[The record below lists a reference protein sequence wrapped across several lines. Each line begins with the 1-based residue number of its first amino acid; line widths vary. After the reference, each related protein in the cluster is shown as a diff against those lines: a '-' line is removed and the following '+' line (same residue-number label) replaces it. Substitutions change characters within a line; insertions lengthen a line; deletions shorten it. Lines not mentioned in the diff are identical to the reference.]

1 MSLGA
6 KLFLTVLLGAAAA
19 AAPIPAYST
28 ETDEPARRTIK
39 WPRGTIRV
47 ALSSSLREPGP
58 NIKFGSD
65 VAAAL
70 ERSLAKWQAAANIT
84 FEVVDTSKAS
94 VSPAGATGDGI
105 NLITIASTGENLLLF
120 ERGRNDSPA
129 ATRIFYDRSGRITEA
144 DVVLSPLQQFSADGA
159 FGTYDLEAVFTHEIG
174 HLLGFDHSPIVGS
187 AMYEHQARNGVFG
200 MHIPPSHSLSAADES
215 AARAAYG
222 APADDLECCGVI
234 EGRLLA
240 KGQTNAVGGTV
251 WLESTSSGNVEGAV
265 PVDSYGRFSLGGL
278 RNGEYNVIWSA
289 GGGEDPAISQ
299 KVGTIEAEAGDI
311 RELSARILD
320 TGTGIDLQYLGVN
333 GHLLRMPLTLSA
345 GRTYTIYAGG
355 LGIDG
360 PDVNIGFG
368 SQDLAVHAT
377 SRLVHDYGKNISVIS
392 VAVTVASDAAPGTY
406 SVWAEDANGIR
417 TYLPGSVIVTRQ

>member
-1 MSLGA
+1 
-6 KLFLTVLLGAAAA
+6 
-19 AAPIPAYST
+19 
-28 ETDEPARRTIK
+28 
-39 WPRGTIRV
+39 
-47 ALSSSLREPGP
+47 
-58 NIKFGSD
+58 
-65 VAAAL
+65 
-70 ERSLAKWQAAANIT
+70 
-84 FEVVDTSKAS
+84 
-94 VSPAGATGDGI
+94 
-105 NLITIASTGENLLLF
+105 
-120 ERGRNDSPA
+120 
-129 ATRIFYDRSGRITEA
+129 
-144 DVVLSPLQQFSADGA
+144 
-159 FGTYDLEAVFTHEIG
+159 
-174 HLLGFDHSPIVGS
+174 
-187 AMYEHQARNGVFG
+187 

-265 PVDSYGRFSLGGL
+265 PVDSNGRFSFGGL

-289 GGGEDPAISQ
+289 GAGKDPAVSQ

-355 LGIDG
+355 IGIDG

-392 VAVTVASDAAPGTY
+392 VAVTVAPDAAPGTY